1 MAMGP
6 LIWIIHPTT
15 ADRSD
20 SENAKSDDLSRAC
33 LMQVRRPNAFAPMIQ
48 LAVAICRYPAV
59 ERDSCNVYEE
69 RVMYQKI
76 VVALDGSESSRWA
89 LYEALDMAQLTQA
102 RLHAVYIV
110 HPWGVSRYAGY
121 VDSDQLRGVLREDG
135 RIALD
140 EARRA
145 MTERGVPGDTEIEET
160 ENAADDVAHCLGRCV
175 QRQGAGLVVMGT
187 QGRHGIGRLLLGSV
201 AEAFLRR
208 VDVPVLV
215 VRSPRDLDGIP

>member
-1 MAMGP
+1 
-6 LIWIIHPTT
+6 
-15 ADRSD
+15 
-20 SENAKSDDLSRAC
+20 
-33 LMQVRRPNAFAPMIQ
+33 
-48 LAVAICRYPAV
+48 
-59 ERDSCNVYEE
+59 
-69 RVMYQKI
+69 MYQKI

-121 VDSDQLRGVLREDG
+121 VDSNQLRNVLREDG

-187 QGRHGIGRLLLGSV
+187 QGRHGIGRVVARQRRGSV
-201 AEAFLRR
+201 LAARG
-208 VDVPVLV
+208 
-215 VRSPRDLDGIP
+215 RSGACGEISEGSGWNTVSASSLPCRFTC

>member
-1 MAMGP
+1 
-6 LIWIIHPTT
+6 
-15 ADRSD
+15 
-20 SENAKSDDLSRAC
+20 
-33 LMQVRRPNAFAPMIQ
+33 
-48 LAVAICRYPAV
+48 
-59 ERDSCNVYEE
+59 
-69 RVMYQKI
+69 MYQKI

-89 LYEALDMAQLTQA
+89 LYEALEMAQLTQA

-121 VDSDQLRGVLREDG
+121 VDSDQLRDVLREDG

-215 VRSPRDLDGIP
+215 VRSPRDLDGIPSGL